1 MGQTQVNFVQV
12 TADDRTRRVWMVAAP
27 REQAVSRVLNAI
39 PEGWAASLL
48 PLRSVRASRLNMQ
61 PGDLRELTR

>member
-1 MGQTQVNFVQV
+1 MGRTQVNLVQV
-12 TADDRTRRVWMVAAP
+12 TPDNRRRRVWMVAAP
-27 REQAVSRVLNAI
+27 REAAVSLVLNAI

-48 PLRSVRASRLNMQ
+48 PLRSVGASRLKMQ